1 MPGPR
6 LAAALAAA
14 VVTVAALSGCSVLG
28 DRSVPKSDLETAVK
42 QLMEEQSGH
51 PVESVTCDG
60 DLPGEVDASVHCT
73 STVDGE
79 TVGLTV
85 TATDVDGNDVRY
97 EVRSDTATPT
107 PTPSATAPATE
118 SATATP
124 TDG

>member
-1 MPGPR
+1 MSGPR

-14 VVTVAALSGCSVLG
+14 ALVGAALSACSALD
-28 DRSVPKSDLETAVK
+28 DRSVPESDLETAVK

-60 DLPGEVDASVHCT
+60 DLPGEVDASVRCT
-73 STVDGE
+73 ATVDGE

-97 EVRSDTATPT
+97 EVRTDTATPAPT
-107 PTPSATAPATE
+107 PPATPPGEPTPSP
-118 SATATP
+118 SS
-124 TDG
+124 

>member
-1 MPGPR
+1 MSGPR
-6 LAAALAAA
+6 FAAALAAA
-14 VVTVAALSGCSVLG
+14 ALAVAALSGCSVLG

-51 PVESVTCDG
+51 AVESVTCDG
-60 DLPGEVDASVHCT
+60 DLPGEVDASVRCT
-73 STVDGE
+73 ATVGGE

-107 PTPSATAPATE
+107 PTPSATEPA
-118 SATATP
+118 ATP
-124 TDG
+124 SPTGS